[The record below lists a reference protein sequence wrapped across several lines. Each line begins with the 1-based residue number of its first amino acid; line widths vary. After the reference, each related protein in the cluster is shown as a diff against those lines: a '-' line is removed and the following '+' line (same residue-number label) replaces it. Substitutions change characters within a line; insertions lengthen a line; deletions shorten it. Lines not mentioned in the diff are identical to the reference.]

1 MLKVMLVDNEA
12 AIRKGLAH
20 GIRWESLGC
29 SVVAQAEDGEDALAQ
44 ISRVLP
50 DIVISDIRMPGMDGL
65 TLAGELYRRWPH
77 IKTIILTGFPDFS
90 YAQRAI
96 AYQVVDFVLKPTSV
110 EQLTAAIEKARVQ
123 IQKEQTHQKLRSEL
137 ASRSEENLSLQQDML
152 LRDLI
157 HRVRLS
163 TLYVYSCMAQL
174 RMDLRNYYV
183 LSLMVEPLEGEEE
196 ANCLPFLQ
204 DAQAIL
210 RDSIPDHRIWF
221 ITEGDQACCAV
232 LQAPEIQDLSA
243 LCGEAVDAVGSI
255 PRYQVSIGVS
265 LHHTDPLT
273 LADAAEEA
281 EQARQFADYAH
292 PEQPVIGYA
301 DVPTVDQEAMAE
313 IIQVLQQIKTAVE
326 HGKPDAAQKSLQAL
340 FRHIH
345 MKKLPAGEVRSIYI
359 SVYHFCSTQ
368 LFWNRDTESIS
379 NSLPALQALLQSG
392 SIRELEEY
400 LCTFVELLYQQRD
413 YRLESPDD
421 LIKAIRHFIQ
431 QHYMEELTLE
441 TLAEK
446 VHLSPSYLSKL
457 FKRETG
463 ENLSIYIQNVRI
475 QQAKIL
481 LCTTDLKTYEV
492 AERVGIS
499 DPVYFSRT
507 FKKITGMKPKD
518 FRHAE
523 RS

>member
-29 SVVAQAEDGEDALAQ
+29 TVVAQAEDGEDALAQ
-44 ISRVLP
+44 ISKVSP

-90 YAQRAI
+90 YAQKAI

-110 EQLTAAIEKARVQ
+110 EQLTAAIEKARGQ
-123 IQKEQTHQKLRSEL
+123 IQAEQSHQKLRSEL
-137 ASRSEENLSLQQDML
+137 ASRSEENLSLQQEML
-152 LRDLI
+152 LTDLI

-163 TLYVYSCMAQL
+163 ALYVYSCMANL
-174 RMDLRNYYV
+174 RMDLRSYYV
-183 LSLMVEPLEGEEE
+183 LSLMVEPLEKEETD
-196 ANCLPFLQ
+196 CLPFLR

-210 RDSIPDHRIWF
+210 RESISEHKMWF
-221 ITEGDQACCAV
+221 IAEGDQACCAV
-232 LQAPEIQDLSA
+232 LQAPELQDLSA
-243 LCGEAVDAVGSI
+243 LCGEAVDAIGSI
-255 PRYQVSIGVS
+255 PRYQISIGIS
-265 LHHTDPLT
+265 LHHTDPLK
-273 LADAAEEA
+273 LANAAEEA

-292 PEQPVIGYA
+292 PEQPVISYA
-301 DVPTVDQEAMAE
+301 DIPTVDQEAMAE

-326 HGKPDAAQKSLQAL
+326 HGKPDSAQKSLQTL

-345 MKKLPAGEVRSIYI
+345 EKKLPAGEVRSIYI

-368 LFWNRDTESIS
+368 FFWSRDTESIS
-379 NSLPALQALLQSG
+379 SSLPALQALLQSG

-400 LCTFVELLYQQRD
+400 LCTFVELLYQQMD

-421 LIKAIRHFIQ
+421 LIKAIQHYIQ

-441 TLAEK
+441 SLADK

-507 FKKITGMKPKD
+507 FKKVTGMKTKD

-523 RS
+523 GI

>member
-29 SVVAQAEDGEDALAQ
+29 TVVAQAEDGEDAMAQ
-44 ISRVLP
+44 IPKAQP

-77 IKTIILTGFPDFS
+77 IKTIILTGFPDFA
-90 YAQRAI
+90 YAQKAI

-123 IQKEQTHQKLRSEL
+123 IQEEQTHQKLRSEL

-163 TLYVYSCMAQL
+163 ALYVYSCMAQL

-183 LSLMVEPLEGEEE
+183 LSMTVVPLEGEEE
-196 ANCLPFLQ
+196 VNCLPFLQ
-204 DAQAIL
+204 DAQSIL
-210 RDSIPDHRIWF
+210 RDSISDYKIWF
-221 ITEGDQACCAV
+221 IAEGDQACYAV

-243 LCGEAVDAVGSI
+243 LCGEAVDAAESI
-255 PRYQVSIGVS
+255 PRYHIAIGIS

-273 LADAAEEA
+273 LAGAAEEA

-292 PEQPVIGYA
+292 PEQPVISYA
-301 DVPTVDQEAMAE
+301 NIPTVDPEAMAE
-313 IIQVLQQIKTAVE
+313 IIQVLRQIKIAVE
-326 HGKPDAAQKSLQAL
+326 YGKPDIAQKSLQAL

-345 MKKLPAGEVRSIYI
+345 MKKLPAREARSIYI
-359 SVYHFCSTQ
+359 SVYNFCSTQ
-368 LFWNRDTESIS
+368 FFWNRDAESIFS
-379 NSLPALQALLQSG
+379 SLPALQALLRSG

-400 LCTFVELLYQQRD
+400 LCTFVELLYQQRN
-413 YRLESPDD
+413 YRLENSDD
-421 LIKAIRHFIQ
+421 LIKAVQHHIQ

-441 TLAEK
+441 SLADR

-475 QQAKIL
+475 QQAKL
-481 LCTTDLKTYEV
+481 LLRTTNLKTYEV
-492 AERVGIS
+492 AERVGIP

-507 FKKITGMKPKD
+507 FKKVTGMKPKD
-518 FRHAE
+518 FRHSE
-523 RS
+523 EL

>member
-20 GIRWESLGC
+20 GIRWENLGC
-29 SVVAQAEDGEDALAQ
+29 TVVAQAEDGEDALAQ
-44 ISRVLP
+44 IPKVLP

-65 TLAGELYRRWPH
+65 SLAGELHRRWPH
-77 IKTIILTGFPDFS
+77 IKTIILTGFPDFT

-96 AYQVVDFVLKPTSV
+96 AYEVVDFVLKPTSV
-110 EQLTAAIEKARVQ
+110 EQLTAAIEKARAQ
-123 IQKEQTHQKLRSEL
+123 IQKEQNHQKLRSEL

-152 LRDLI
+152 IRDLI

-174 RMDLRNYYV
+174 QMDLRSYYV
-183 LSLMVEPLEGEEE
+183 LSLTVAPLERAEET
-196 ANCLPFLQ
+196 NCLPFLQ
-204 DAQAIL
+204 GAQAIL
-210 RDSIPDHRIWF
+210 RDSIQDYKLWF
-221 ITEGDQACCAV
+221 ISEGDQACYAV
-232 LQAPEIQDLSA
+232 LQAPETQELQS
-243 LCGEAVDAVGSI
+243 LCGEAADAVGSV
-255 PRYQVSIGVS
+255 PRYRMSIGIS
-265 LHHTDPLT
+265 LHHTDPLA

-292 PEQPVIGYA
+292 PEQPVIGYG
-301 DVPTVDQEAMAE
+301 DIPTVDQESMAE

-326 HGKPDAAQKSLQAL
+326 HGKPDIAQKSLQAL

-345 MKKLPAGEVRSIYI
+345 LKKLPTGEVRSICLC
-359 SVYHFCSTQ
+359 VYNFCSTQ
-368 LFWNRDTESIS
+368 LFWNRDTENIS
-379 NSLPALQALLQSG
+379 SSLPALQALLQSG

-400 LCTFVELLYQQRD
+400 LCAFVDLLYQQRD

-421 LIKAIRHFIQ
+421 LIKAIQHYIQ

-441 TLAEK
+441 ALADK

-481 LCTTDLKTYEV
+481 LRTTDLKTYEV
-492 AERVGIS
+492 AERIGIS

-507 FKKITGMKPKD
+507 FKKITGIKPKD
-518 FRHAE
+518 FRH
-523 RS
+523 SQNI

>member
-1 MLKVMLVDNEA
+1 MLRVMLVDNEA

-29 SVVAQAEDGEDALAQ
+29 TVVAQAEDGEDALAQ
-44 ISRVLP
+44 IPRTLP

-65 TLAGELYRRWPH
+65 TLAGELHRRWPH

-110 EQLTAAIEKARVQ
+110 EQLTAAIEKARAQ
-123 IQKEQTHQKLRSEL
+123 IQEEQDQQKLRSEL

-174 RMDLRNYYV
+174 RMDLRGYYV
-183 LSLMVEPLEGEEE
+183 LSLTVEPLEGEGETI
-196 ANCLPFLQ
+196 CLPFLQ

-221 ITEGDQACCAV
+221 IAEGDQACYAV
-232 LQAPEIQDLSA
+232 VQAPEIQDLSA

-255 PRYQVSIGVS
+255 PRYQISIGIS

-301 DVPTVDQEAMAE
+301 DIPTVDQEAMAE
-313 IIQVLQQIKTAVE
+313 IIQVLRQIKTAVE
-326 HGKPDAAQKSLQAL
+326 HGKPDIAQKSLQAL

-359 SVYHFCSTQ
+359 AVYNFCSTQ
-368 LFWNRDTESIS
+368 LFWSRDTEGIS
-379 NSLPALQALLQSG
+379 SSLPALQALLQSG

-400 LCTFVELLYQQRD
+400 LCDFVELLYRQRD

-431 QHYMEELTLE
+431 QHYREELTLE
-441 TLAEK
+441 SLADK

-463 ENLSIYIQNVRI
+463 ENLSVYIQNVRI
-475 QQAKIL
+475 QQAKL
-481 LCTTDLKTYEV
+481 LLRTTDLKTYEV

-518 FRHAE
+518 FRHSE
-523 RS
+523 GN

>member
-29 SVVAQAEDGEDALAQ
+29 TVVAQAEDGEDALAQ
-44 ISRVLP
+44 IPRVQP

-77 IKTIILTGFPDFS
+77 IKTIILIGFPDFA
-90 YAQRAI
+90 YAQKAI

-123 IQKEQTHQKLRSEL
+123 IQEEQTHQKLRSEL
-137 ASRSEENLSLQQDML
+137 ATRSEENLSLQQDML

-157 HRVRLS
+157 HQVRLS

-183 LSLMVEPLEGEEE
+183 LSMTVIPPEGEEE
-196 ANCLPFLQ
+196 VNCLPFLQ
-204 DAQAIL
+204 DAQSIL
-210 RDSIPDHRIWF
+210 RDSISDYKIWF
-221 ITEGDQACCAV
+221 IAEGDQACYAV

-243 LCGEAVDAVGSI
+243 LCGEAVDAAESI
-255 PRYQVSIGVS
+255 PRYHIAIGIS

-273 LADAAEEA
+273 LAGAAEEA

-292 PEQPVIGYA
+292 PEQPVISYA
-301 DVPTVDQEAMAE
+301 NIPTVDQEAMAE
-313 IIQVLQQIKTAVE
+313 IIQVLRQIKIAVE
-326 HGKPDAAQKSLQAL
+326 HGKPDIAQKSLQAL
-340 FRHIH
+340 FRRIH
-345 MKKLPAGEVRSIYI
+345 MKKLPAREVRSIYI
-359 SVYHFCSTQ
+359 SVYNFCSTQ
-368 LFWNRDTESIS
+368 FFWNRDAESIFS
-379 NSLPALQALLQSG
+379 SLPALQALLQSG

-400 LCTFVELLYQQRD
+400 LCTFVELLYQQRN
-413 YRLESPDD
+413 YRLESSDD
-421 LIKAIRHFIQ
+421 LIKAVQRHIQ

-441 TLAEK
+441 SLADR

-475 QQAKIL
+475 QQAKL
-481 LCTTDLKTYEV
+481 LLRTTNLKTYEV
-492 AERVGIS
+492 AERVGIP

-507 FKKITGMKPKD
+507 FKKVTGMKPKD
-518 FRHAE
+518 FRHSE
-523 RS
+523 EL